1 MMAGKTFTNRRF
13 ALLIPILLLY
23 WVVISWGNGAISRL
37 ALPSDG
43 GTILSQPWSLVTYGF
58 VHTYWRHIVINVGML
73 LMLLLFSVGCGIS
86 NRTVLGLFLCGILS
100 GGLLFLLIGDGVLVG
115 ASAGIAALVPL
126 VLYKSVRQKRA
137 WLLYAMLFVLVFDF
151 ATQRKLGQVTQG
163 VHLMGYI
170 VGTLWVIFSERKKH
184 LEETPSAELLVEKTR
199 VSGYHSLTREE
210 QDQLK

>member
-23 WVVISWGNGAISRL
+23 WVEISWGHGAISRL
-37 ALPSDG
+37 VLPSDG
-43 GTILSQPWSLVTYGF
+43 GTFLSQPWSLVTYGF
-58 VHTYWRHIVINVGML
+58 VHTYWRHIAINVGVL

-137 WLLYAMLFVLVFDF
+137 WLLYAMLFVLIFDF

-210 QDQLK
+210 QEQLK

>member
-1 MMAGKTFTNRRF
+1 MAGKTFTNRRF

-23 WVVISWGNGAISRL
+23 WVVISWGHGTISRL
-37 ALPSDG
+37 VLPSDG
-43 GTILSQPWSLVTYGF
+43 GTFLSQPWSLVTYGF

-137 WLLYAMLFVLVFDF
+137 WLLYAMLFVLIFDF

-210 QDQLK
+210 QEQLK

>member
-1 MMAGKTFTNRRF
+1 MMAGRTFTNRRF

-43 GTILSQPWSLVTYGF
+43 GTFLSQPWSLVTYGF

-137 WLLYAMLFVLVFDF
+137 WLLYAMLFVLIFDF

-184 LEETPSAELLVEKTR
+184 LEETPSTELLVEKTR
-199 VSGYHSLTREE
+199 ISGYHSLTREE
-210 QDQLK
+210 QEQLK

>member
-43 GTILSQPWSLVTYGF
+43 GTFLSQPWSLVTYGF

-126 VLYKSVRQKRA
+126 VLYKSVLQKRA

-210 QDQLK
+210 QEQLK

>member
-23 WVVISWGNGAISRL
+23 WVEISWGHGTISRL
-37 ALPSDG
+37 VLPSDG
-43 GTILSQPWSLVTYGF
+43 GTFLSQPWSLVTYGF

-137 WLLYAMLFVLVFDF
+137 WLLYAMLFVLIFDF

-210 QDQLK
+210 QEQLK

>member
-1 MMAGKTFTNRRF
+1 MAGKTFTNRRF

-43 GTILSQPWSLVTYGF
+43 GTFLSQPWSLVTYGF

-210 QDQLK
+210 QEQLK

>member
-1 MMAGKTFTNRRF
+1 MAGRTFTNRRF

-43 GTILSQPWSLVTYGF
+43 GTFLSQPWSLVTYGF

-210 QDQLK
+210 QEQLK

>member
-1 MMAGKTFTNRRF
+1 MAGKTFTNRRF

-43 GTILSQPWSLVTYGF
+43 GTFLSQPWSLVTYGF
-58 VHTYWRHIVINVGML
+58 VHTYWRHIAINVGML

-115 ASAGIAALVPL
+115 ASAGISALVPL

-137 WLLYAMLFVLVFDF
+137 WLLYAMLFVLIFDF

-184 LEETPSAELLVEKTR
+184 LEETPSTELLVEKTR

-210 QDQLK
+210 QEQLK

>member
-1 MMAGKTFTNRRF
+1 MMAGRTFTNRRF

-43 GTILSQPWSLVTYGF
+43 GTFLSQPWSLVTYGF

-100 GGLLFLLIGDGVLVG
+100 GGSLFLLIGDGVLVG

-137 WLLYAMLFVLVFDF
+137 WLLYAMLFVLIFDF

-210 QDQLK
+210 QEQLK

>member
-1 MMAGKTFTNRRF
+1 MAGKTFTNRRF

-37 ALPSDG
+37 TLPSDG
-43 GTILSQPWSLVTYGF
+43 GTFLSQPWSLVTYGF

-137 WLLYAMLFVLVFDF
+137 WLLYAMLFVLIFDF
-151 ATQRKLGQVTQG
+151 ATQRRLGQVTQG

-170 VGTLWVIFSERKKH
+170 VGTLWVIFSERKKL
-184 LEETPSAELLVEKTR
+184 LEEAPSTELLVEKTR

-210 QDQLK
+210 QEQLK

>member
-1 MMAGKTFTNRRF
+1 MAGKTFTNRRF

-23 WVVISWGNGAISRL
+23 WVEISWGYGTISRL

-43 GTILSQPWSLVTYGF
+43 GTFLSQPWSLVTYGF

-137 WLLYAMLFVLVFDF
+137 WLLYAMLFVLIFDF

-210 QDQLK
+210 QEQLK

>member
-1 MMAGKTFTNRRF
+1 MAGRTFTNRRF

-43 GTILSQPWSLVTYGF
+43 GTFLSQPWSLVTYGF

-126 VLYKSVRQKRA
+126 VCLHVHILFLLELLCLYFLLHFL
-137 WLLYAMLFVLVFDF
+137 LLY
-151 ATQRKLGQVTQG
+151 
-163 VHLMGYI
+163 
-170 VGTLWVIFSERKKH
+170 
-184 LEETPSAELLVEKTR
+184 
-199 VSGYHSLTREE
+199 
-210 QDQLK
+210 

>member
-1 MMAGKTFTNRRF
+1 MMAGRTFTNRRF

-43 GTILSQPWSLVTYGF
+43 GTFLSQPWSLVTYGF

-210 QDQLK
+210 QEQLK

>member
-37 ALPSDG
+37 TLPSDG
-43 GTILSQPWSLVTYGF
+43 GTFLSQPWSLVTYGF

-137 WLLYAMLFVLVFDF
+137 WLLYAMLFVLIFDF

-170 VGTLWVIFSERKKH
+170 VGILWVIFSERKKH
-184 LEETPSAELLVEKTR
+184 LEETPSTEILVEKTR

-210 QDQLK
+210 QEQLK

>member
-1 MMAGKTFTNRRF
+1 MAGRTFTNRRF

-43 GTILSQPWSLVTYGF
+43 GTFLSQPWSLVTYGF

-137 WLLYAMLFVLVFDF
+137 WLLYAMLFVLIFDF

-210 QDQLK
+210 QEQLK

>member
-1 MMAGKTFTNRRF
+1 MMVGRTFTNRRF

-23 WVVISWGNGAISRL
+23 WVVISWGQGAINWL

-43 GTILSQPWSLVTYGF
+43 GTFLSQPWSLVTYGF
-58 VHTYWRHIVINVGML
+58 VHTYWRHIAINVGML
-73 LMLLLFSVGCGIS
+73 LMLLLFSAGCGIS

-126 VLYKSVRQKRA
+126 VLYKSIRQKRA
-137 WLLYAMLFVLVFDF
+137 WLLYAMLFVLIFDF

-170 VGTLWVIFSERKKH
+170 VGTLWVIISERKKH
-184 LEETPSAELLVEKTR
+184 LEETPSTELLVAKTK
-199 VSGYHSLTREE
+199 VSGYHSLTKEE
-210 QDQLK
+210 RKQLK

>member
-1 MMAGKTFTNRRF
+1 MMAGRTFTNRRF

-43 GTILSQPWSLVTYGF
+43 GTFLSQPWSLVTYGF

-199 VSGYHSLTREE
+199 VSGCHSLTREE
-210 QDQLK
+210 QEQLK

>member
-37 ALPSDG
+37 TLPSDG
-43 GTILSQPWSLVTYGF
+43 GTFLSQPWSLVTYGF

-137 WLLYAMLFVLVFDF
+137 WLLYAMLFVLIFDF

-184 LEETPSAELLVEKTR
+184 LEETPSTELLVEKTR

-210 QDQLK
+210 QEQLK

>member
-43 GTILSQPWSLVTYGF
+43 GSFLSQPWSLVTYGF

-137 WLLYAMLFVLVFDF
+137 WLLYAMLFVLIFDF

-184 LEETPSAELLVEKTR
+184 LEETPSTELLVEKTR
-199 VSGYHSLTREE
+199 ISGYHSLTREE
-210 QDQLK
+210 QEQLK

>member
-1 MMAGKTFTNRRF
+1 MAGKTFTNRRF

-23 WVVISWGNGAISRL
+23 WVEISWGHGAISRL
-37 ALPSDG
+37 VLPSDG
-43 GTILSQPWSLVTYGF
+43 GTFLSQPWSLVTYGF
-58 VHTYWRHIVINVGML
+58 VHTYWRHIAINVGVL

-137 WLLYAMLFVLVFDF
+137 WLLYAMLFVLIFDF

-210 QDQLK
+210 QEQLK

>member
-13 ALLIPILLLY
+13 ALLIQILLLY

-43 GTILSQPWSLVTYGF
+43 GSFLSQPWSLVTYGF

-137 WLLYAMLFVLVFDF
+137 WLLYAMLFVLIFDF

-184 LEETPSAELLVEKTR
+184 LEETPSTELLVEKTR
-199 VSGYHSLTREE
+199 ISGYHSLTREE
-210 QDQLK
+210 QEQLK

>member
-1 MMAGKTFTNRRF
+1 MAGKTFTNRRF

-37 ALPSDG
+37 TLPSDG
-43 GTILSQPWSLVTYGF
+43 GTFLSQPWSLVTYGF

-100 GGLLFLLIGDGVLVG
+100 GGLLFLIIGDGVLVG

-137 WLLYAMLFVLVFDF
+137 WLLYAMLFVLIFDF

-184 LEETPSAELLVEKTR
+184 LEETPSTELLVEKTR

-210 QDQLK
+210 QEQLK

>member
-37 ALPSDG
+37 TLPSDG
-43 GTILSQPWSLVTYGF
+43 GTFLSQPWSLVTYGF

-100 GGLLFLLIGDGVLVG
+100 GGLLFLIIGDGVLVG

-137 WLLYAMLFVLVFDF
+137 WLLYAMLFVLIFDF

-184 LEETPSAELLVEKTR
+184 LEETPSTELLVEKTR

-210 QDQLK
+210 QEQLK

>member
-1 MMAGKTFTNRRF
+1 MAGKTFTNRRF

-37 ALPSDG
+37 TLPSDG
-43 GTILSQPWSLVTYGF
+43 GTFLSQPWSLVTYGF

-137 WLLYAMLFVLVFDF
+137 WLLYAMLFVLIFDF

-184 LEETPSAELLVEKTR
+184 LEETPSTEILVEKTR

-210 QDQLK
+210 QEQLK

>member
-1 MMAGKTFTNRRF
+1 MAGKTFTNRRF

-43 GTILSQPWSLVTYGF
+43 GSFLSQPWSLVTYGF

-137 WLLYAMLFVLVFDF
+137 WLLYAMLFVLIFDF

-210 QDQLK
+210 QEQLK

>member
-1 MMAGKTFTNRRF
+1 MAGKTFTNRRF

-23 WVVISWGNGAISRL
+23 WIVISWGNGAISRL

-43 GTILSQPWSLVTYGF
+43 GTFLSQPWSLVTYGF

-137 WLLYAMLFVLVFDF
+137 WLLYAMLFVLIFDF

-184 LEETPSAELLVEKTR
+184 LEETPSTELLVEKTR

-210 QDQLK
+210 QEQLK

>member
-13 ALLIPILLLY
+13 VLLIPILLLY
-23 WVVISWGNGAISRL
+23 LVGISWGHGAISWL

-43 GTILSQPWSLVTYGF
+43 GTFLSQPWSLVTYGF
-58 VHTYWRHIVINVGML
+58 VHTYWRHIAINVGML
-73 LMLLLFSVGCGIS
+73 LMLLLFSAGCGIS

-126 VLYKSVRQKRA
+126 VLYKSIRQKRA
-137 WLLYAMLFVLVFDF
+137 WLLYAMFFVLLFDF

-170 VGTLWVIFSERKKH
+170 MGTLWVIFSGRKQH
-184 LEETPSAELLVEKTR
+184 LEKTPTTELLVEKAK
-199 VSGYHSLTREE
+199 VSGYHSLSKEERE
-210 QDQLK
+210 QLK

>member
-43 GTILSQPWSLVTYGF
+43 GSFLSQPWSLVTYGF

-137 WLLYAMLFVLVFDF
+137 WLLYAMLFVLIFDF

-210 QDQLK
+210 QEQLK

>member
-1 MMAGKTFTNRRF
+1 MAGKTFTNRRF

-37 ALPSDG
+37 TLPSDG
-43 GTILSQPWSLVTYGF
+43 GTFLSQPWSLVTYGF

-137 WLLYAMLFVLVFDF
+137 WLLYAMLFVLIFDF
-151 ATQRKLGQVTQG
+151 ATQRRLGQVTQG

-184 LEETPSAELLVEKTR
+184 LEETPSTELLVEKTR

-210 QDQLK
+210 QEQLK

>member
-43 GTILSQPWSLVTYGF
+43 GTFLSQPWSLVTYGF

-170 VGTLWVIFSERKKH
+170 VGTLWVIISERNKH
-184 LEETPSAELLVEKTR
+184 LEETPSTELLVEKTK
-199 VSGYHSLTREE
+199 VSGYHSLTKEE
-210 QDQLK
+210 QKQLK

>member
-1 MMAGKTFTNRRF
+1 MAGKTFTNRRF

-23 WVVISWGNGAISRL
+23 WVVISWGHGTISRL

-43 GTILSQPWSLVTYGF
+43 GTFLSQPWSLVTYGF

-137 WLLYAMLFVLVFDF
+137 WLLYAMLFVLIFDF

-184 LEETPSAELLVEKTR
+184 LEETPSTELLVEKTR
-199 VSGYHSLTREE
+199 ISGYHSLTREE
-210 QDQLK
+210 QEQLK

>member
-1 MMAGKTFTNRRF
+1 MAGKTFTNRRF
-13 ALLIPILLLY
+13 ALFIPILLLY

-37 ALPSDG
+37 TLPSDG
-43 GTILSQPWSLVTYGF
+43 GTFLSQPWSLVTYGF

-137 WLLYAMLFVLVFDF
+137 WLLYAMLFVLIFDF

-184 LEETPSAELLVEKTR
+184 LEETPSTELLVEKTR

-210 QDQLK
+210 QEQLK

>member
-13 ALLIPILLLY
+13 ALFIPILLLY

-37 ALPSDG
+37 TLPSDG
-43 GTILSQPWSLVTYGF
+43 GTFLSQPWSLVTYGF

-137 WLLYAMLFVLVFDF
+137 WLLYAMLFVLIFDF

-184 LEETPSAELLVEKTR
+184 LEETPSTELLVEKTR

-210 QDQLK
+210 QEQLK

>member
-37 ALPSDG
+37 TLPSDG
-43 GTILSQPWSLVTYGF
+43 GTFLSQPWSLVTYGF

-73 LMLLLFSVGCGIS
+73 LMLLLFSVGCSIS

-137 WLLYAMLFVLVFDF
+137 WLLYAMLFVLIFDF
-151 ATQRKLGQVTQG
+151 AMQRRLGQVTQG

-184 LEETPSAELLVEKTR
+184 LEETPSTELLVEKTR

-210 QDQLK
+210 QEQLK

>member
-23 WVVISWGNGAISRL
+23 WVVISWGHGTISRL

-43 GTILSQPWSLVTYGF
+43 GTFLSQPWSLVTYGF

-137 WLLYAMLFVLVFDF
+137 WLLYAMLFVLIFDF

-210 QDQLK
+210 QEQLK

>member
-1 MMAGKTFTNRRF
+1 MAGKTFTNRRF

-23 WVVISWGNGAISRL
+23 WVVISWGQGAINWL

-43 GTILSQPWSLVTYGF
+43 GTFLSQPWSLVTYGF
-58 VHTYWRHIVINVGML
+58 VHTYWRHIAINVGML

-137 WLLYAMLFVLVFDF
+137 WLLYAMLFVLIFDF

-184 LEETPSAELLVEKTR
+184 LEETPSTELLVEKTR
-199 VSGYHSLTREE
+199 ISGYHSLTREE
-210 QDQLK
+210 QEQLK